1 MHACISK
8 KLYYAI
14 NTPLVLSNFKF
25 NVAMTDLPAG
35 LPIVSRVTSLFTISC
50 DIALTDHAALGTDQ
64 SILDLKQGKV
74 DSHLLNVLA

>member
-1 MHACISK
+1 M
-8 KLYYAI
+8 
-14 NTPLVLSNFKF
+14 SNIKF

-35 LPIVSRVTSLFTISC
+35 FPIVSRVTSLFTISC